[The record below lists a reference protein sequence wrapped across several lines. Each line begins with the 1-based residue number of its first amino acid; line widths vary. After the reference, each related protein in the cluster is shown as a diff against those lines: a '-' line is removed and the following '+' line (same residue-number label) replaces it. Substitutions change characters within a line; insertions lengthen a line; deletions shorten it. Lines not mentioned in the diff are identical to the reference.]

1 MMDRQ
6 PPMTHLVKNA
16 RLRLTQTQTDTRQTQ
31 VNLPKVFVCLDPEGY
46 LLRRLLSCL
55 SVSSLETGMTWY
67 DTSRS
72 ARDDRQI
79 SLSATNRTLKVTLK
93 LSLIS
98 LSSRSTAKEKK
109 TSVLGK
115 EGSFYGWW
123 LDMRFADWIATKT
136 VIPASFSSSSFHFRF
151 FWCFKQ
157 IAITIDLE
165 VEGKLSW
172 LLQTKIWSEMEEK
185 GRKEERKKGKEALI
199 WLWFFS
205 ITDIRTEKVRQFE
218 RQALSL
224 HPLSLPS
231 VV

>member
-1 MMDRQ
+1 MMSRSLTNQFLQTAACFNRLLLLFFFWTFVCLFDQIFLNKTLSVVWMIFRLWVMFLMMDRQ

-115 EGSFYGWW
+115 EGSFYGRW
-123 LDMRFADWIATKT
+123 LDMRFADSICDQDCH
-136 VIPASFSSSSFHFRF
+136 PCLF
-151 FWCFKQ
+151 F
-157 IAITIDLE
+157 
-165 VEGKLSW
+165 
-172 LLQTKIWSEMEEK
+172 LLFLPFPFFLVFQANCHYYRPWSR
-185 GRKEERKKGKEALI
+185 G
-199 WLWFFS
+199 
-205 ITDIRTEKVRQFE
+205 
-218 RQALSL
+218 
-224 HPLSLPS
+224 
-231 VV
+231 